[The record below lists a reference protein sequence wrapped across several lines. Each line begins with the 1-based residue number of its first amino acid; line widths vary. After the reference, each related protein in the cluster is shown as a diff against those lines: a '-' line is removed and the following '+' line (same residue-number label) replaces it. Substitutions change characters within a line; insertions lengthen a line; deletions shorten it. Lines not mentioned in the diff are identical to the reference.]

1 MTGLHSFTY
10 GVLKIP
16 SLVYDCAC
24 VFLYDTIGGCGKITL
39 SSCWF
44 WIKYQFFNSISL
56 TYGAPALYLV
66 TNGKIFLR
74 VLGFCCKA
82 ALLLSKLTSVFS
94 QGIVNLSF
102 LTSLWFGGVFQN
114 LQFVPQNLF
123 LRKLFL
129 IVLMLRFDKTSFNS
143 WRVT

>member
-1 MTGLHSFTY
+1 M
-10 GVLKIP
+10 
-16 SLVYDCAC
+16 C
-24 VFLYDTIGGCGKITL
+24 FLYDTIGGCGKITL
-39 SSCWF
+39 SSGWF

-56 TYGAPALYLV
+56 TFGAAALYLV
-66 TNGKIFLR
+66 TNGKILR

-114 LQFVPQNLF
+114 LQFVPQNLL

-129 IVLMLRFDKTSFNS
+129 TVLMLRFDKTSFNS